1 MPTADTTFQETE
13 QEIVERW
20 RAQELERAGFPED
33 VATELAMRTDVDLHA
48 RDRPDPAWLHARAG
62 GPDPALAIPPADP
75 GGQNLPVL
83 GYIPSPHTGVVDL
96 GPVQLHMYGLTLLVA
111 ILACIGL
118 TGRRWVAQGGDWD
131 LVTRVA
137 VWGVAFGVIGARA
150 YHDVTSW
157 NEVPTP
163 KWQGIFEV
171 WKGGLGVWGGILLGA
186 VVGAM
191 IVRRAGASV
200 PLFMDA
206 VAPGLLLAQGIG
218 RIGNWWN
225 QELYGKPTKLPWGLK
240 IDAAHL
246 PADPKYLA
254 LLDLP
259 PDVPLRADLGRG
271 RRRRPALDRPPVQAS
286 NPPNLFAL
294 YVAWYCFGRFFEELL
309 RIDPAHHIAGLRLN
323 AWVSIVVFVVAVAY
337 FVLHERRPRAPSG
350 AEAPRAA
357 EAGAH
362 DGDPQG
368 PRPVARSTLPGD
380 ARRRARARAGPGR
393 VRRAVRPSALAR
405 PPRGAAAP
413 RDRPRGDRRHVR
425 RAPRRARASSTS
437 TRAASS

>member
-33 VATELAMRTDVDLHA
+33 VATELAVRTDVDLHRAIDLIRRGCTPELAA
-48 RDRPDPAWLHARAG
+48 RILLYPL
-62 GPDPALAIPPADP
+62 ADP

-186 VVGAM
+186 LVGAM

-254 LLDLP
+254 YSTFHPTFLYELIWDLVGVFVLLC
-259 PDVPLRADLGRG
+259 VG
-271 RRRRPALDRPPVQAS
+271 RRFS
-286 NPPNLFAL
+286 INPPNLFAL

-323 AWVSIVVFVVAVAY
+323 AWVSIVVFVVRSATSCV
-337 FVLHERRPRAPSG
+337 HQRRPRAASG

-368 PRPVARSTLPGD
+368 PRPVAPVPCRRCPSPCASSSWTWTRSKGRSTFCSRSSFAKSCRC
-380 ARRRARARAGPGR
+380 ARSTSRTSSSR
-393 VRRAVRPSALAR
+393 SSSIS
-405 PPRGAAAP
+405 PR
-413 RDRPRGDRRHVR
+413 
-425 RAPRRARASSTS
+425 RASSTS
-437 TRAASS
+437 TRAASF